1 MVTITRYVVKS
12 ILVIDRRAVRRLEV
26 AERLVA
32 DGALVATTCWYLLA
46 ATRADFLRRL
56 GRRAEA
62 ATAYREALALVG
74 TEPER
79 RFVESRLAEVA
90 QG

>member
-1 MVTITRYVVKS
+1 
-12 ILVIDRRAVRRLEV
+12 
-26 AERLVA
+26 
-32 DGALVATTCWYLLA
+32 LLA

-79 RFVESRLAEVA
+79 RFVEGRLAEVA